1 MKLVTKNLVLEHQ
14 KDTIYFYNKI
24 IKAKALILANIF
36 LFIFLSSKEQLWWL
50 LFLFYI
56 YQIYFNRRT

>member
-36 LFIFLSSKEQLWWL
+36 LFIFLSSKRATVVVA
-50 LFLFYI
+50 LFILYVKI
-56 YQIYFNRRT
+56 